1 MALSLTSCK
10 FDYKTSIFLITNI
23 KYTDMKSTCHT
34 ESGLNAGILIGLKIK
49 LPVEIY
55 SLLDVL
61 NGALKQVMAGLL
73 PFKTF
78 FLEFTYNC
86 S

>member
-1 MALSLTSCK
+1 
-10 FDYKTSIFLITNI
+10 
-23 KYTDMKSTCHT
+23 MKSTCHT
-34 ESGLNAGILIGLKIK
+34 ESGLNAGTLIGLKMQ
-49 LPVEIY
+49 LPMEIY
-55 SLLDVL
+55 NLLDVS
-61 NGALKQVMAGLL
+61 NGVLKQVMAGLV